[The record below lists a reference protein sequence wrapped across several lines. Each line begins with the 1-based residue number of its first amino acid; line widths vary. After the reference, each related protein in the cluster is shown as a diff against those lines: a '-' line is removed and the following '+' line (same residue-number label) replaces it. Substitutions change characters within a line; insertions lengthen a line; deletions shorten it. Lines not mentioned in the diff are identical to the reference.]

1 MQINHVNM
9 YYLFTKKFCLMIL
22 NEGNIHQVCQHN
34 LNAWHS
40 RAIHVLQCV

>member
-1 MQINHVNM
+1 MLTCIICLQ
-9 YYLFTKKFCLMIL
+9 KKFCLMIL